1 MSDDEKKDGEEPTTE
16 AAATSD
22 AEAAQA
28 DEPTSPPEDAAEA
41 KAEPAPEK
49 PSSGKKGKKKKARE
63 DEAKAA
69 ASEAPDPESEAEA
82 EPDAVPAREA
92 AASTRT
98 GAHARW
104 PGYAMLAL
112 GLLGDFLIMSFHEQ
126 LPRGP
131 LMGIACTLFAALGLV
146 DVLGLLRTSAL
157 TDAERASAIDWKG
170 TWIAPQKDEIPYFA
184 PVYTLPLAIGI
195 ALAGALQPD
204 WQALPI
210 WIVVAL
216 LVLALP
222 AVRRPALLVFVIA
235 SGIILPMLGAYGLW
249 DPWETHY
256 GEVAREMLSRDDW
269 ISLWWAHEEWF
280 FSKPIF
286 IFWIEALSM
295 GALGVNFHPDG
306 HPMHPE
312 WAIRFPHYLLTLG
325 ALIAIYTLIS
335 RTFGKRAGA
344 LAAIVVATLP
354 HFFMLSHQAI
364 TDMPFVSTMTI
375 AMCML
380 GLAVREDGARE
391 VRIYRMGPIAIS
403 ARTLALGAL
412 FAVAIPQIMYLLTRN
427 VTLVTG
433 GFSWHHDSFLFGSG
447 GGNAGNPGNPAPRT
461 IDPYLQGIGA
471 EPAMQGLYWLAG
483 LSIVIFL
490 FRKEKR
496 AQSIAMLGF
505 YVFCALSFM
514 AKGIPGFAIP
524 GMVALLYLITSRR
537 WDLLLEGKLKVA
549 VGILVVLVVGMPW
562 YVAMFIRHGPA
573 FTDRILIHDHLNR
586 LTAGVH
592 GDTGSIE
599 YFFEQLGYGLFPW
612 IALAPLAVAAW
623 IRFGTRRGSD
633 QRLDPQRE
641 VMMVVG
647 LWGTSAF
654 VLFSAMTTK
663 FHHYIFPAVP
673 AAGILIGI
681 AFDPLLGRD
690 SRSLAKRVL
699 GTLAAGAGAVMV
711 VLGIAGWLGDPRGVA
726 PEEAAAPADWV
737 LANPWPTS
745 YVLAAITFGFVL
757 AGLAWWVLRPE
768 PEPSTT
774 EPVEEG
780 GYRDPAGAER
790 TVAGKVPDDGPQGW
804 LASVGLFVAPAI
816 VALIGRDLSWVTE
829 SHPWG
834 FERLIHLFV
843 YNYQRPWPTHFDYRP
858 VLTGFAIVATTTIGL
873 AAFRELRPLM
883 TRAFLGTA
891 VAFACWSLDLYLV
904 DLAPHWGQR
913 EIIERYY
920 ELREPGEH
928 IIAWQMNW
936 KGENFYTGNAVYT
949 FVDLDTRPLVE
960 WTRQHP
966 GERVFV
972 VLEHSRV
979 GSLRSTI
986 HGATVTPVTT
996 EREDNKF
1003 GVVLV
1008 QLPGERGS
1016 APPPPTTP
1024 TPTPHRP
1031 PPI

>member
-1 MSDDEKKDGEEPTTE
+1 MSDDEKIDGEEPK
-16 AAATSD
+16 
-22 AEAAQA
+22 AQA
-28 DEPTSPPEDAAEA
+28 DVAAP
-41 KAEPAPEK
+41 KAA
-49 PSSGKKGKKKKARE
+49 GKKKK
-63 DEAKAA
+63 KKT
-69 ASEAPDPESEAEA
+69 SKPSPMEAEA
-82 EPDAVPAREA
+82 SATDAAKDEPSEA
-92 AASTRT
+92 ALPEEPPAEEPRDEDAAGDPVPVEVRDVSPAHAARRAQ
-98 GAHARW
+98 GHARW

-112 GLLGDFLIMSFHEQ
+112 GLLGDFGIMSFHEQ

-131 LMGIACTLFAALGLV
+131 LLGIACTLLAALGLV
-146 DVLGLLRTSAL
+146 DVMGLLRASAL
-157 TDAERASAIDWKG
+157 TEDERTTAIDWKT
-170 TWIAPQKDEIPYFA
+170 TWIAPQKGELPYFA
-184 PVYTLPLAIGI
+184 PIYTMPLALGI
-195 ALAGALQPD
+195 AVAGALQPD

-210 WIVVAL
+210 WLVVSL

-235 SGIILPMLGAYGLW
+235 SGIVLPMLGAYGLW

-269 ISLWWAHEEWF
+269 ISTWWAHEEWF

-306 HPMHPE
+306 HPAHPE
-312 WAIRFPHYLLTLG
+312 WAIRFPHYLLTIG
-325 ALIAIYTLIS
+325 ALIAIYTLVS

-344 LAAIVVATLP
+344 LSAIVVATLP
-354 HFFMLSHQAI
+354 HFFLLSHQAI
-364 TDMPFVSTMTI
+364 TDMPLVSNMTI

-380 GLAVREDGARE
+380 GLAIREDGARE

-412 FAVAIPQIMYLLTRN
+412 FAVAMPQIMYLLTRN

-461 IDPYLQGIGA
+461 MDPYLQGLGA

-483 LSIVIFL
+483 LLTILFV

-505 YVFCALSFM
+505 YLFCAFAFM
-514 AKGIPGFAIP
+514 AKGVIGFALP
-524 GMVALLYLITSRR
+524 GLVALLYLIVSRR
-537 WDLLLEGKLKVA
+537 WDLLLEGRFRVA
-549 VGILVVLVVGMPW
+549 VGILVVLVVGWPW
-562 YVAMFIRHGPA
+562 YVAMFIRHGSV
-573 FTDRILIHDHLNR
+573 FTDRIFIHDHVNR

-623 IRFGTRRGSD
+623 IRFGTRRGDDGVRD
-633 QRLDPQRE
+633 QQRD
-641 VMMVVG
+641 VMMIVG

-681 AFDPLLGRD
+681 AFEPLLGPDPRT
-690 SRSLAKRVL
+690 LGKRVL
-699 GTLAAGAGAVMV
+699 GALAAGVGAVLV
-711 VLGIAGWLGDPRGVA
+711 VLGIAGWVGDPRGVA
-726 PEEAAAPADWV
+726 PIEATAPADWV

-745 YVLAAITFGFVL
+745 WVLAAVTLGFVL

-768 PEPSTT
+768 TAASVATAEPAG
-774 EPVEEG
+774 E
-780 GYRDPAGAER
+780 GYRDSAAPAAPTAKASDE
-790 TVAGKVPDDGPQGW
+790 GPQGW
-804 LASVGLFVAPAI
+804 LASIGLFVAPAI

-858 VLTGFAIVATTTIGL
+858 VLTGFAIVTTVTIGL
-873 AAFRELRPLM
+873 AAFRELRPVM

-891 VAFACWSLDLYLV
+891 IAFGCWSLDIYLV

-936 KGENFYTGNAVYT
+936 KGENFYTGNSVYT

-986 HGATVTPVTT
+986 HGSTVTPVTT

-1008 QLPGERGS
+1008 QLPGVRGS

-1024 TPTPHRP
+1024 APTPVRA